1 MPEFRNI
8 AVVDIGKTNAKVT
21 RFDMGTSRESDVFT
35 FANEVVRTP
44 PYPHYNIEGMWSFI
58 LDSLGRLQ
66 AATAIDAIAIT
77 AHGASITLVD
87 AAGDLALPML
97 DYEHDGPDSLAGDYD
112 AVRPPFDQTGSPRLV
127 CGLNVGAQLFWQQQ
141 MFPAEFARTT
151 SIMPYP
157 QYWAFRLT
165 GVRATEMTSI
175 GAHTDLWN
183 PWTRDYSSL
192 TDRMGWRQLMPPMSS
207 AFDILG
213 TIRPEIAAKT
223 GLSPGTPV
231 FSGLHDSNASL
242 LTHLKSRAAPFSVVS
257 TGTWVICFS
266 VGGKPVELDEA
277 RDTLVNVNA
286 YGDPVPSARFMGG
299 RAFQMLKADG
309 KAEITAADRDRVLGE
324 GVMLLPSIPEDS
336 GPFVHRKASWIGD
349 PEALTPG
356 GYLLAVSLH
365 LGMMTAT
372 SLDLIGADGPVI
384 VEGPFAQ
391 NRTFLETLHVMTG
404 RDIVTGGA
412 GLTGT
417 SSGAA
422 CLALG
427 REARIE
433 TGAEVLALEPDER
446 MREYVERWQARVAK
460 G

>member
-1 MPEFRNI
+1 
-8 AVVDIGKTNAKVT
+8 
-21 RFDMGTSRESDVFT
+21 
-35 FANEVVRTP
+35 
-44 PYPHYNIEGMWSFI
+44 
-58 LDSLGRLQ
+58 
-66 AATAIDAIAIT
+66 
-77 AHGASITLVD
+77 
-87 AAGDLALPML
+87 ML
-97 DYEHDGPDSLAGDYD
+97 DYEHDGPDTLAAEYD
-112 AVRPPFDQTGSPRLV
+112 AVRPSFDETGTPRLV
-127 CGLNVGAQLFWQQQ
+127 CGLNVGAQLYWQ
-141 MFPAEFARTT
+141 MKTFPEEFARTA

-165 GVRATEMTSI
+165 GVRAGEMTSV

-183 PWTRDYSSL
+183 PWKRDYSSL
-192 TDRMGWRQLMPPMSS
+192 TDRMGWRELMPPMSS

-213 TIRPEIAAKT
+213 TIKPDIAERT
-223 GLSPGTPV
+223 GLSRQTPV

-242 LTHLKSRAAPFSVVS
+242 LPHLTSRPAPFSVVS

-266 VGGKPVELDEA
+266 VGGRQVKLDEA

-286 YGDPVPSARFMGG
+286 FGDPVPSARFMGG

-309 KAEITAADRDRVLGE
+309 KAEITAADRDQVFGE
-324 GVMLLPSIPEDS
+324 GIILLPSIPDDS
-336 GPFVHRKASWIGD
+336 GPFTGRRGGWAGD
-349 PEALTPG
+349 PSILSPG
-356 GYLLAVSLH
+356 GYLLAVSLY

-372 SLDLIGADGPVI
+372 SLELIGADGPVI

-391 NRTFLETLHVMTG
+391 NRTFLETLHVMIG
-404 RDIVTGGA
+404 RDVVTGGA

-427 REARIE
+427 RNATID
-433 TGAEVLALEPDER
+433 TGAQVVALKPDAR
-446 MREYVERWQARVAK
+446 MRDYVETWQAEAAAR